1 MKLGRY
7 LRWQAAIALLGIVLL
22 VALLRYAAYSFT
34 SVTVPEKGGSFVEGV
49 AGNPR
54 YLNPLLS
61 QYNQIDEEICAL
73 LFSGLTRLD
82 EQGNVVPDLAETFT
96 VSSDGLVYDFRLR
109 SGLTWHDGAPV
120 RAADV
125 LHTVGVM
132 QSPDFP
138 GVPWLGTLW
147 RAAKASAP
155 EGQDGLAIR
164 FELEQPL
171 APFLD
176 YTTIGLLPAHL
187 WERVPIPQII
197 ESQLNTQPVGTG
209 PFQLSEISAQQV
221 DLIPFARYYGNAPYL
236 AHVIF
241 RFYPAHQNLLAAFDK
256 KEIDGVS
263 WVWPDE
269 MEEAS
274 RRTDLQLFSAP
285 LSGYTL
291 IYLNLRNPNLPFFS
305 DDAVRKALLLGLD
318 RQALIDDVL
327 SGQGIVAHTPILPG
341 TWAHDSEATQ
351 YNHDPEKARQLLDAA
366 GWRDTD
372 GDGVRDRDGQRLA
385 FILIGDERNMLEAV
399 STAWAKIGVQAAA
412 QPVTL
417 AGLTSDFLA
426 TRTFDAALV
435 HWELSGDPD
444 PYPLWHSTQIQD
456 GQNYAGWDDE
466 ATDVAIEQARA
477 LTDVNVRRD
486 YYVEFQR
493 IFAEQLPAL
502 LLYHPVHTYGV
513 RNIVQDVQLGPLNT
527 SADRFR
533 NIAQWYIKSRRI
545 TVGN

>member
-1 MKLGRY
+1 LGRY

-34 SVTVPEKGGSFVEGV
+34 SVTVPDQGGSFVEGV

-109 SGLTWHDGAPV
+109 PGLTWHDGAPV

-147 RAAKASAP
+147 RAAKTSAP
-155 EGQDGLAIR
+155 EGEDGLAVR

-187 WERVPIPQII
+187 WERVPIAQMM

-209 PFQLSEISAQQV
+209 PFQLSDISATQV
-221 DLIPFARYYGNAPYL
+221 DLVPFARYYGDTPYL

-241 RFYPAHQNLLAAFDK
+241 RFYPAHQNLLAAFDR

-274 RRTDLQLFSAP
+274 RRNDLQLFSAP

-305 DDAVRKALLLGLD
+305 EDAVRQALLLGLD

-327 SGQGIVAHTPILPG
+327 HGQGIVAHTPILPG

-351 YNHDPEKARQLLDAA
+351 YGHDPERARQLLDAA

-372 GDGVRDRDGQRLA
+372 GDGVRDRDGQKLA

-477 LTDVNVRRD
+477 LTDVNLRRD

-493 IFAEQLPAL
+493 IFAERLPAL
-502 LLYHPVHTYGV
+502 LLYHPVYTYGV
-513 RNIVQDVQLGPLNT
+513 RNIVHDVQLGPLNT

-533 NIAQWYIKSRRI
+533 NISQWYIKGRRI